1 MLIKDCVI
9 KRFCSSNIGPSIL
22 EIIEFS
28 KASLTVL
35 RVDQDI
41 KWKLL
46 ENRGHLCLTVGSDGV
61 TGGRY
66 SKCLNDEILMKAV
79 FSLISETSY
88 NLDMKQDPHMGKG
101 SQ

>member
-1 MLIKDCVI
+1 MLIKYCVI

-22 EIIEFS
+22 EKIEFS

-46 ENRGHLCLTVGSDGV
+46 ENRGHFCLTVGSDGV

-66 SKCLNDEILMKAV
+66 SMNDEILMKAV

-88 NLDMKQDPHMGKG
+88 NLDMKQDPHMEKG